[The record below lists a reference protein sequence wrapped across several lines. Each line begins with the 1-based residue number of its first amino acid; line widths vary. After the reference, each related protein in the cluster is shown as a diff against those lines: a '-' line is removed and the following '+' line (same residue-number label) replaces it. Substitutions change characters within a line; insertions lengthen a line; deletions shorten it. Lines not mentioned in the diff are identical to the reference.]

1 MKILTIDTATPH
13 LICSLG
19 DENSYITGVFK
30 DASRT
35 HSQHIISAIDEL
47 LEVAGLSLD
56 EIDYFAASEGPGSFT
71 GLRIGIATV
80 QALAFVK
87 NKPCLKVNTL
97 DAIAE
102 DKRSEDTLILSM
114 LDARNRRVYANAVVG
129 KSTLVEASVGEV
141 EVFVQKVAK
150 ALEEKDIKI
159 NRIIFA
165 GDQARAMYIADAAVL
180 ELLPKVEVEMAEAL
194 YRPEALHKVALKELQ
209 AGRFLEA
216 EELLPEYY
224 APTEAERELNK

>member
-19 DENSYITGVFK
+19 DENSYIIGVLK
-30 DASRT
+30 EASRT
-35 HSQHIISAIDEL
+35 HSQHIISAIAEL
-47 LEVAGLSLD
+47 LESAGVSLD

-102 DKRSEDTLILSM
+102 DKRSADTLTLSM

-129 KSTLVEASVGEV
+129 DTTLVEASVGEV
-141 EVFVQKVAK
+141 EIFAEKVAK
-150 ALEEKDIKI
+150 ALEDKEIKI
-159 NRIIFA
+159 NKIIFA
-165 GDQARAMYIADAAVL
+165 GDQAREMYIADEAVL
-180 ELLPKVEVEMAEAL
+180 ELLPKVEEEMAEAL
-194 YRPEALHKVALKELQ
+194 YRPEDLHKVSLREYE

>member
-13 LICSLG
+13 LICSIG
-19 DENSYITGVFK
+19 DENSFITGVFK

-87 NKPCLKVNTL
+87 NRPCLKVNTL

-102 DKRSEDTLILSM
+102 AKRSADTLILSM

-129 KSTLVEASVGEV
+129 DTNLVEASVGEV
-141 EVFVQKVAK
+141 EIFAQKVAK
-150 ALEEKDIKI
+150 ALENKEIKV
-159 NRIIFA
+159 NKIIFA
-165 GDQARAMYIADAAVL
+165 GDQAREMYIADEAVL

-194 YRPEALHKVALKELQ
+194 YQPEALHKVALKELQ

>member
-19 DENSYITGVFK
+19 DENSFITGVFK

-87 NKPCLKVNTL
+87 NRPCLKVNTL

-102 DKRSEDTLILSM
+102 AKRSADTLILSM

-129 KSTLVEASVGEV
+129 DTNLVEASVGEV
-141 EVFVQKVAK
+141 EIFAQKVAK
-150 ALEEKDIKI
+150 ALENKEIKV
-159 NRIIFA
+159 NKIIFA
-165 GDQARAMYIADAAVL
+165 GDQARAMYIADEAVL

-194 YRPEALHKVALKELQ
+194 YQPEALHKVALKELQ

>member
-19 DENSYITGVFK
+19 DENSFITGVFK

-87 NKPCLKVNTL
+87 NRPCLKVNTL

-102 DKRSEDTLILSM
+102 AKRSADTLILSM

-129 KSTLVEASVGEV
+129 DTNLVEASVGEV
-141 EVFVQKVAK
+141 EIFAQKVAK
-150 ALEEKDIKI
+150 ALENKEIKV
-159 NRIIFA
+159 NKIIFA
-165 GDQARAMYIADAAVL
+165 GDQAREMYIADEAVL

-194 YRPEALHKVALKELQ
+194 YQPEALHKVALKELQ
-209 AGRFLEA
+209 AGRFLEV